1 MAGGK
6 KKAVEWLQVRGKVR
20 GFGWSKDNHGVYQ
33 LSQAPTVATT
43 SKRSEYIAVVL
54 EGLPQWP
61 ENQKGGHDLFLCWH
75 KSLFE
80 CMKTLKVGDTFIFC
94 YEQETVADGRVYLQ
108 LEDIEF
114 INGTEYLNGKP
125 ALPAAGEV
133 AK

>member
-1 MAGGK
+1 
-6 KKAVEWLQVRGKVR
+6 
-20 GFGWSKDNHGVYQ
+20 
-33 LSQAPTVATT
+33 
-43 SKRSEYIAVVL
+43 
-54 EGLPQWP
+54 
-61 ENQKGGHDLFLCWH
+61 
-75 KSLFE
+75 
-80 CMKTLKVGDTFIFC
+80 MKTLKVGDTFIFC